1 MQNRICQILEIEYPI
16 IQGGMTRVSDALLV
30 AAVSNGGGLGVIGTG
45 SMSAEMLREEIKKT
59 RMLTN
64 KPFGVNLIR
73 QDPKFDE
80 QMKVVLEE
88 RPAVVT
94 LGAIDRAEV
103 IGVFKGAGIRVLPV
117 VSTVVMA
124 RRCVQN
130 GADAIIAEGSEA
142 GGHIGDTTTMVL
154 VPLIVDALRSDDGA
168 VDSIPVVA
176 AGGIADGRGMAAVFA
191 LGAEGIQMGTRFVCA
206 TECRVHPN
214 VQEKFV
220 KVGDRAT
227 VVMGKDIGLPV
238 RAIKNRLTEEY
249 SQYERDCLDPDHE
262 CTKMDVENFG
272 LGKLREAM
280 QEGNIKDGSLMA
292 GQGVALV
299 HKIQPAADIIR
310 EIREEATMIA
320 TKLPQMTW

>member
-1 MQNRICQILEIEYPI
+1 MNNNRVCEMLGIIVPI
-16 IQGGMTRVSDALLV
+16 IQGGMTRVSDASLV
-30 AAVSNGGGLGVIGTG
+30 SAVSNGGGLGIIGTG
-45 SMSAEMLREEIKKT
+45 SMSAEMLREEFRKT
-59 RMLTN
+59 RMLTT

-80 QMKVVLEE
+80 QMRVVLEE

-94 LGAIDRAEV
+94 LGAIDRTEV
-103 IGVFKGAGIRVLPV
+103 IGVLKEAGIRVLTV

-124 RRCVQN
+124 RRCYQY

-154 VPLIVDALRSDDGA
+154 VPLIVDALRSDNEGQDP
-168 VDSIPVVA
+168 IPVIA
-176 AGGIADGRGMAAVFA
+176 AGGIADGRGMVAAFA
-191 LGAEGIQMGTRFVCA
+191 LGAEAVQIGTRFVCA
-206 TECRVHPN
+206 TECSVHPAIK
-214 VQEKFV
+214 EKFI
-220 KVGDRAT
+220 KAGDRAT

-238 RAIKNRLTEEY
+238 RAIKNRLTKEY
-249 SQYERDCLDPDHE
+249 SQYERDCLDPSHE

-280 QEGNIKDGSLMA
+280 QEGNIKDGSMMA

-299 HKIQPAADIIR
+299 HKVQPAAKIIE
-310 EIREEATMIA
+310 EIADEATA
-320 TKLPQMTW
+320 VAFGLPRS